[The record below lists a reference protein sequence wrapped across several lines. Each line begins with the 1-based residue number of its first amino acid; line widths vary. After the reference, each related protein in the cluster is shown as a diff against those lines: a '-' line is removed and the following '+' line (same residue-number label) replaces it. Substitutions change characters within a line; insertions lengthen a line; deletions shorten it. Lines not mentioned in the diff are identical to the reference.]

1 MKGELSS
8 HEAPTHISADSLD
21 DGYELL
27 VLVHVVIFPLDTP
40 TDITEKRMT
49 ALLNSIFPLGK
60 GTQFPVGKVL
70 VIITAFEK

>member
-21 DGYELL
+21 DGYDLL

-40 TDITEKRMT
+40 TDITEKHVT
-49 ALLNSIFPLGK
+49 ALLTSLFPLGNEPN
-60 GTQFPVGKVL
+60 FPCKNEQL
-70 VIITAFEK
+70 IFALKK

>member
-21 DGYELL
+21 DGYDLL

-40 TDITEKRMT
+40 TDITEKHVT
-49 ALLNSIFPLGK
+49 VLLTLSLSCGK
-60 GTQFPVGKVL
+60 
-70 VIITAFEK
+70 

>member
-49 ALLNSIFPLGK
+49 ALLNSILFFLWEKEPNFPWGK
-60 GTQFPVGKVL
+60 S
-70 VIITAFEK
+70 